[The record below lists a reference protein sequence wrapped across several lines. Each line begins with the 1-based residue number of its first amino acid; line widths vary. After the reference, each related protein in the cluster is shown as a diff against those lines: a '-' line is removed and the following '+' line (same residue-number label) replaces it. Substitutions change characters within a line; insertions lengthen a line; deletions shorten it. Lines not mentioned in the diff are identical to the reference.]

1 MVYILF
7 QIIKKEMFKKKNT
20 SPSLMEY
27 SLLYHTIIPFVLSA
41 LVVILVTIIAEKY
54 GTKIGG
60 VIGTLPSTII
70 IAFLF
75 IALDK
80 GVWFASESVV
90 VVPAEMGINLVFL
103 LLFALLS
110 QKKLPVALSG
120 SLLGWTVLTIL
131 IYHSNVKSIVVSL
144 AMFLFCFFFTF
155 LTLDKKKKITSQNT
169 IKVHY
174 TPLKLLGRSLIAG
187 VVIAIAVTFS
197 NVGTMLSGIFS
208 VFPAIFL
215 STMLISLREH
225 GPQFTGAMAK
235 GMIYGSPS
243 VVSYA
248 VGIHFLYPFV
258 GILAGTIGA
267 FLIALIVTLIL
278 FTLREKIR

>member
-1 MVYILF
+1 
-7 QIIKKEMFKKKNT
+7 
-20 SPSLMEY
+20 MEY
-27 SLLYHTIIPFVLSA
+27 SLIYHTIIPFLLSA
-41 LVVILVTIIAEKY
+41 IVVILITIIAEKY
-54 GTKIGG
+54 GTKTGG

-80 GVWFASESVV
+80 GVQFTSESVA
-90 VVPAEMGINLVFL
+90 VVPAEMGVNLIFL

-110 QKKLPVALSG
+110 QRNITVALTG
-120 SLLGWTVLTIL
+120 SLFGWTILTIL
-131 IYHSNVKSIVVSL
+131 IYYTNLTSIVISL
-144 AMFLFCFFFTF
+144 AVFLICFLLAF
-155 LTLDKKKKITSQNT
+155 LILDKKKKITSQNT

-187 VVIAIAVTFS
+187 IVIAIAVTFS
-197 NVGTMLSGIFS
+197 NVGVILSGIFS

-215 STMLISLREH
+215 STMLISSREH

-248 VGIHFLYPFV
+248 VGIYFLYPLSGIFV
-258 GILAGTIGA
+258 GTIVA
-267 FLIALIVTLIL
+267 FLLALVVTLVL
-278 FTLREKIR
+278 FIFLKKIR

>member
-1 MVYILF
+1 
-7 QIIKKEMFKKKNT
+7 
-20 SPSLMEY
+20 MEY
-27 SLLYHTIIPFVLSA
+27 SLLYHAIIPFILSA

-54 GTKIGG
+54 GTKTGG

-80 GVWFASESVV
+80 GTQFASDSVA

-110 QKKLPVALSG
+110 QKKILVALTG
-120 SLLGWTVLTIL
+120 SLLTWTVLTIVIYYSNLTSIILSL
-131 IYHSNVKSIVVSL
+131 IVYLVCFLL
-144 AMFLFCFFFTF
+144 AFLI
-155 LTLDKKKKITSQNT
+155 LDKKKKITSQDT

-174 TPLKLLGRSLIAG
+174 TALKLLGRSLIAG
-187 VVIAIAVTFS
+187 IVIAIAVSFS
-197 NVGTMLSGIFS
+197 NVGVLLSGIFS

-248 VGIHFLYPFV
+248 IGIHYLYPLI

-267 FLIALIVTLIL
+267 FLIALVVTLIL
-278 FTLREKIR
+278 FTFRKKIR

>member
-1 MVYILF
+1 
-7 QIIKKEMFKKKNT
+7 
-20 SPSLMEY
+20 MEY
-27 SLLYHTIIPFVLSA
+27 SLLFHTIIPFALSA

-54 GTKIGG
+54 GTKTGG

-90 VVPAEMGINLVFL
+90 IVPAEMGLNLLFL
-103 LLFALLS
+103 LIFTLLS
-110 QKKLPVALSG
+110 YKRILVALVG
-120 SLLGWTVLTIL
+120 SLLSWTIFTIMIYYSNLT
-131 IYHSNVKSIVVSL
+131 SVVVSL
-144 AMFLFCFFFTF
+144 AVYIVCFFLAF
-155 LTLDKKKKITSQNT
+155 LILDKKKKIISQDT

-187 VVIAIAVTFS
+187 IVIAIAVSFS
-197 NVGTMLSGIFS
+197 NLGPMLSGIFS

-215 STMLISLREH
+215 STMIISLLEH

-248 VGIHFLYPFV
+248 VGIHFLYPLT
-258 GILAGTIGA
+258 GILGGSIGS
-267 FLIALIVTLIL
+267 FLISLVVTLIL
-278 FTLREKIR
+278 FKLRKKIR

>member
-1 MVYILF
+1 
-7 QIIKKEMFKKKNT
+7 
-20 SPSLMEY
+20 MEY
-27 SLLYHTIIPFVLSA
+27 SLLYHTIIPFALSA

-54 GTKIGG
+54 GTKTGG

-80 GVWFASESVV
+80 GVTFAADSVA
-90 VVPAEMGINLVFL
+90 VVPAEMGINLIFL
-103 LLFALLS
+103 LLFAVLS
-110 QKKLPVALSG
+110 KTKLPIAVAG
-120 SLLGWTVLTIL
+120 SLLGWTLLTVI
-131 IYHSNVKSIVVSL
+131 IFFSNLTSIVISL
-144 AMFLFCFFFTF
+144 MVYLFCFLFTF
-155 LTLDKKKKITSQNT
+155 FILDKKKKITSQDT
-169 IKVHY
+169 IKVQY

-187 VVIAIAVTFS
+187 TVIAIAVSFS
-197 NVGTMLSGIFS
+197 NLGTILSGIFS

-215 STMLISLREH
+215 STMIISHREH

-248 VGIHFLYPFV
+248 VSIHVLYPAL
-258 GILAGTIGA
+258 GILSGTIGA
-267 FLIALIVTLIL
+267 FLIALLVTLIL
-278 FTLREKIR
+278 LFLRSKIR

>member
-1 MVYILF
+1 
-7 QIIKKEMFKKKNT
+7 MFKKRNT
-20 SPSLMEY
+20 SRSFMEY
-27 SLLYHTIIPFVLSA
+27 SLLYHTIIPFALSA

-75 IALDK
+75 IAIDK
-80 GVWFASESVV
+80 GVLFASDSVA

-103 LLFALLS
+103 LTFSLLS
-110 QKKLPVALSG
+110 QRKIFIALAG

-131 IYHSNVKSIVVSL
+131 LYYSNITSIVVSL
-144 AMFLFCFFFTF
+144 VMFLFCFLFTF
-155 LTLDKKKKITSQNT
+155 LILDKKKKITSQDT

-174 TPLKLLGRSLIAG
+174 TSLKFLGRGLIAG
-187 VVIAIAVTFS
+187 IVIAIAVTFS

-248 VGIHFLYPFV
+248 VGVHYFYPRL
-258 GILAGTIGA
+258 GILVGTISA
-267 FLIALIVTLIL
+267 FVIALVVTLIL
-278 FTLREKIR
+278 FALRKKIR

>member
-1 MVYILF
+1 
-7 QIIKKEMFKKKNT
+7 MFKNLDV
-20 SPSLMEY
+20 SQGSMEY
-27 SLLYHTIIPFVLSA
+27 SLLYHTIIPFALSA

-54 GTKIGG
+54 GTKTGG

-80 GVWFASESVV
+80 GVTFAADSVA
-90 VVPAEMGINLVFL
+90 VVPAEMGINLIFL
-103 LLFALLS
+103 LLFAVLS
-110 QKKLPVALSG
+110 QKTLPIAVTG
-120 SLLGWTVLTIL
+120 SLLGWTVLTAVIFYSNLTSIALSLGVYLVLFLLSFL
-131 IYHSNVKSIVVSL
+131 I
-144 AMFLFCFFFTF
+144 
-155 LTLDKKKKITSQNT
+155 LDKKKKITSQGI

-187 VVIAIAVTFS
+187 TVIAIAVSFS
-197 NVGTMLSGIFS
+197 NLETMLSGIFS

-215 STMLISLREH
+215 STMLISHREH

-248 VGIHFLYPFV
+248 VGIHFFYPTF
-258 GILAGTIGA
+258 GILPGTLSA
-267 FLIALIVTLIL
+267 FLIASVVTLIL
-278 FTLREKIR
+278 FMLRTKIR

>member
-1 MVYILF
+1 
-7 QIIKKEMFKKKNT
+7 
-20 SPSLMEY
+20 MEY

-41 LVVILVTIIAEKY
+41 LVVVLVTIIAEKY
-54 GTKIGG
+54 GTKTGG

-75 IALDK
+75 IAIDK
-80 GVWFASESVV
+80 GTTFAAESVV
-90 VVPAEMGINLVFL
+90 IVPAEMGLNLIFL
-103 LLFALLS
+103 LIFALLAS
-110 QKKLPVALSG
+110 KKILTALSG
-120 SLLGWTVLTIL
+120 ALATWTVLTIL
-131 IYHSNVKSIVVSL
+131 VYFTSLSSIIISLTIYGI
-144 AMFLFCFFFTF
+144 CFFISFF
-155 LTLDKKKKITSQNT
+155 ILDKQRNIISQET

-187 VVIAIAVTFS
+187 IVIATAVSVS
-197 NVGTMLSGIFS
+197 NIGVTLSGIFS

-243 VVSYA
+243 VVSYS
-248 VGIHFLYPFV
+248 VGIHFLYPSI
-258 GILAGTIGA
+258 GILLGTLVA
-267 FLIALIVTLIL
+267 FLIGLLVTFLL
-278 FTLREKIR
+278 FLLRKNIR

>member
-1 MVYILF
+1 
-7 QIIKKEMFKKKNT
+7 MFKNQDA
-20 SPSLMEY
+20 SQGSMEY
-27 SLLYHTIIPFVLSA
+27 SLLYHTIIPFALSA

-54 GTKIGG
+54 GTKTGG
-60 VIGTLPSTII
+60 IIGTLPSTII

-80 GVWFASESVV
+80 GIMFAADSVA
-90 VVPAEMGINLVFL
+90 VVPAEMGINLIFL
-103 LLFALLS
+103 LLFAVLS
-110 QKKLPVALSG
+110 PRKLTIAVTG
-120 SLLGWTVLTIL
+120 SLLGWTVLTAVIFYSNLTSIALSLGLYLVFFLLSFL
-131 IYHSNVKSIVVSL
+131 I
-144 AMFLFCFFFTF
+144 
-155 LTLDKKKKITSQNT
+155 LDKKKKITSHDT

-187 VVIAIAVTFS
+187 TVIAIAVSFS
-197 NVGTMLSGIFS
+197 NLGTTLSGIFS

-215 STMLISLREH
+215 STMLISHREH

-248 VGIHFLYPFV
+248 VGIHFFYPAL
-258 GILAGTIGA
+258 GILAGTLSA
-267 FLIALIVTLIL
+267 FLIAFVVTLIL
-278 FTLREKIR
+278 FILRTKIR

>member
-1 MVYILF
+1 
-7 QIIKKEMFKKKNT
+7 
-20 SPSLMEY
+20 MEY
-27 SLLYHTIIPFVLSA
+27 SLLYHAIIPFALSA

-54 GTKIGG
+54 GTKTGG

-75 IALDK
+75 IAVDK
-80 GVWFASESVV
+80 GTQFTSDSVA

-110 QKKLPVALSG
+110 QKKILVALAG
-120 SLLGWTVLTIL
+120 SLLIWTVLTIVIYYSNLTSIILSLTVYLVCFLLAFL
-131 IYHSNVKSIVVSL
+131 I
-144 AMFLFCFFFTF
+144 
-155 LTLDKKKKITSQNT
+155 LDKKKKITSQDT

-174 TPLKLLGRSLIAG
+174 TALKLLGRSLIAG
-187 VVIAIAVTFS
+187 IVIAIAVSFS
-197 NVGTMLSGIFS
+197 NVGVTLSGIFS

-243 VVSYA
+243 VVSYTI
-248 VGIHFLYPFV
+248 GIHYLYPLI

-267 FLIALIVTLIL
+267 FLIALVVTLIL
-278 FTLREKIR
+278 FTFRKKIR